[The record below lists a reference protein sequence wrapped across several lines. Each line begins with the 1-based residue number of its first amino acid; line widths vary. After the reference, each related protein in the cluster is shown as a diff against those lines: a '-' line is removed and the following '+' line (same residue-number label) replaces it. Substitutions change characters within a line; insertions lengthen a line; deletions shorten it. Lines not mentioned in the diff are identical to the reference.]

1 MLSTVKSNCNQG
13 HNPLCPV
20 GSSAKM
26 YKVTDNTIM
35 DVDAFKVHSKC
46 MFLNVL
52 TKRNS
57 CNVNVLQY
65 VRRS

>member
-35 DVDAFKVHSKC
+35 DVDVFKVLSKC

-52 TKRNS
+52 TRGIHVMS
-57 CNVNVLQY
+57 RCF
-65 VRRS
+65 SM